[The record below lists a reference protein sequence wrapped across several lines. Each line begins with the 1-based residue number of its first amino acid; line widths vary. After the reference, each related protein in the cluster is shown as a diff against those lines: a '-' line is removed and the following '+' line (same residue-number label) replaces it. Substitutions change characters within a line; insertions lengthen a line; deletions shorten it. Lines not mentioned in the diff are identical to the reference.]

1 MKKTINATVVLFLL
15 LTASVFAQS
24 MCIELCTPCQNKK
37 DQTCKKVESHCHC
50 AALLDSLNQVQSARK
65 AAIEESQSKLSQELQ
80 QTCDEQ
86 ICTRAISF
94 ENGLF
99 KELNKA
105 KATISAETAQSVYD
119 SKKNE
124 TQASMTR
131 IEPLPPMNGECSAFC
146 GDCPVTE
153 KMLKSKKPKFRDKFC
168 KKIEESCKCI
178 DYAINARQLEEQVK
192 ADSIAEFEGKIKR
205 IENAALLSKMLHS
218 QCDMNE
224 PCALTVTIANKE
236 MLALDIQKTK
246 EEIKENSQE
255 PIVSTEERTVEEQS
269 SPSQEIDSTTKV
281 VDTQPTFHEM
291 PQTQGVFHEVDPSF
305 ANKDVKTN
313 KTKTSYLGI
322 SLAFADFKSSD
333 FYGKYLRLYDW
344 FFEFEV
350 NLGLFNRIYFN
361 RFVSFNYGIN
371 AVYHQGWYE
380 SFYLD
385 FSSIMA
391 EIPLGF
397 RFGIPL
403 GNTPVSIFFSS
414 NFHIR
419 KPIYQWIYVE
429 YDTYYIDRYYS
440 NFYKEDHDDVSSIAD
455 WEFAHLLG
463 LGLEISRHFSIEFQW
478 YAGNFRTY
486 DGGVEQAYLNGDSWR
501 IKIDIAF

>member
-1 MKKTINATVVLFLL
+1 M
-15 LTASVFAQS
+15 
-24 MCIELCTPCQNKK
+24 
-37 DQTCKKVESHCHC
+37 
-50 AALLDSLNQVQSARK
+50 
-65 AAIEESQSKLSQELQ
+65 
-80 QTCDEQ
+80 
-86 ICTRAISF
+86 
-94 ENGLF
+94 
-99 KELNKA
+99 
-105 KATISAETAQSVYD
+105 
-119 SKKNE
+119 
-124 TQASMTR
+124 
-131 IEPLPPMNGECSAFC
+131 
-146 GDCPVTE
+146 
-153 KMLKSKKPKFRDKFC
+153 
-168 KKIEESCKCI
+168 
-178 DYAINARQLEEQVK
+178 
-192 ADSIAEFEGKIKR
+192 
-205 IENAALLSKMLHS
+205 
-218 QCDMNE
+218 
-224 PCALTVTIANKE
+224 
-236 MLALDIQKTK
+236 
-246 EEIKENSQE
+246 
-255 PIVSTEERTVEEQS
+255 
-269 SPSQEIDSTTKV
+269 
-281 VDTQPTFHEM
+281 
-291 PQTQGVFHEVDPSF
+291 
-305 ANKDVKTN
+305 
-313 KTKTSYLGI
+313 
-322 SLAFADFKSSD
+322 
-333 FYGKYLRLYDW
+333 YDW

-455 WEFAHLLG
+455 WEFAHLFG